1 MEQEYTI
8 DNSYLSPEAQKRKKD
23 LEENPASRTNH
34 MEYMDGM
41 EVLDSDIKDK
51 VRAAMITTLTLTQ
64 MSAQPLQ
71 MRSRDTVALRISKH
85 FYPLPHFH
93 IWRKWLLWHRRSGW
107 HISAT
112 VCTFSRHYTL
122 RTIVRIT
129 VYTAVSTATTTF
141 TERSLPKQKWKQR

>member
-51 VRAAMITTLTLTQ
+51 VRAAMQSYDYNAYTDADVRT
-64 MSAQPLQ
+64 
-71 MRSRDTVALRISKH
+71 ALANAKQGHCGIEDFKALLS
-85 FYPLPHFH
+85 PAALPHLEEMAALAQKERLAHF
-93 IWRKWLLWHRRSGW
+93 
-107 HISAT
+107 
-112 VCTFSRHYTL
+112 TL